1 MNDIIDSFIGAY
13 KSGALDDYQE
23 KKEPRK
29 MDDFYNYSVDLEK
42 APKFSTAST
51 GSSQAQTSWNNIRSK
66 FSSASELL
74 G

>member
-29 MDDFYNYSVDLEK
+29 MDDFYNYRVDLEH

-51 GSSQAQTSWNNIRSK
+51 ESTPT
-66 FSSASELL
+66 
-74 G
+74 